1 MAGENALIEVNAN
14 TENNAMIAVTA
25 DTKAKDPQGIK
36 WQITINNNREKGFTP
51 EQVKLKLHSLK
62 SLMYYCLAEEI
73 GKDEN
78 TPHLHAFAVF
88 TSNKRFSTL
97 QRLFNSQAYLT
108 RANGS
113 CIDNRLYI
121 LKEGKW
127 ENTEKAETTV
137 EGSFEEWG
145 EMPKEL
151 HFGSISIESMIL
163 ERILEGDSNAQILL
177 AFPNYLRGMR
187 DVEHVRQTLRA
198 DEYRDRWR
206 DITTVYIFGNTGLGK
221 TRSVMD
227 EFGYSGVYAVN
238 NYKHPFDGYAG
249 ESVML
254 FDEFSSDIRI
264 QDMNNYLDGYP
275 LNLPARYSNKVA
287 CFEHVF
293 IISNL
298 DLKRQYYEE
307 QQSKPEVWAAFLR
320 RIHKV
325 IQFMPDG
332 TRREYTTA
340 DYMANT
346 GNFIELPPNTPTP
359 FDGESQEL
367 EQPTI
372 TNVESE

>member
-1 MAGENALIEVNAN
+1 MADDNAN
-14 TENNAMIAVTA
+14 ITVAT
-25 DTKAKDPQGIK
+25 DTKAKDPQGTK
-36 WQITINNNREKGFTP
+36 WQLTINNNRDKGFTP
-51 EQVKLKLHSLK
+51 EQVKLKLNSLK
-62 SLMYYCLAEEI
+62 SLVYMCLAEEV
-73 GKDEN
+73 GEEG

-97 QRLFNSQAYLT
+97 QRLFDSQAYLT

-113 CIDNRLYI
+113 CVDNRLYI

-127 ENTEKAETTV
+127 ADTDKAKGIV
-137 EGSFEEWG
+137 AGSFMEEG
-145 EMPKEL
+145 EMPKET
-151 HFGSISIESMIL
+151 HFGSISIETMIL
-163 ERILEGDSNAQILL
+163 ERILEGATNAEILL
-177 AFPNYLRGMR
+177 TFPNYLRGMR

-206 DITTVYIFGNTGLGK
+206 DITTVYIFGDTGLGK

-227 EFGYSGVYAVN
+227 EYGYSNVYAVN
-238 NYKHPFDGYAG
+238 NYKHPFDGYTG

-293 IISNL
+293 VISNL
-298 DLKRQYYEE
+298 CLRRQYNEE
-307 QQSKPEVWAAFLR
+307 QISKPAVWAAFLR

-325 IQFMPDG
+325 VQFMPDG

-346 GNFIELPPNTPTP
+346 GIFIELPPNTPTP
-359 FDGESQEL
+359 FDAEPQEL

-372 TNVESE
+372 INVESE